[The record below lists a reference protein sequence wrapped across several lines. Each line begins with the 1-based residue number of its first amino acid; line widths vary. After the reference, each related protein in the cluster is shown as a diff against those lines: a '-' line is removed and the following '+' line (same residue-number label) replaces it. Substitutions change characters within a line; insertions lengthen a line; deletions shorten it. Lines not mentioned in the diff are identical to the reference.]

1 MPKIESRPWIQTDIP
16 SICSWSYADRAQDY
30 QQLRVQASTKTKIG
44 KNLQKNNGTSSCR
57 LRSQDH
63 DQEKK
68 MNSKNKIDEKII
80 MYAAEVVTISQQ
92 HIATAASGY

>member
-1 MPKIESRPWIQTDIP
+1 
-16 SICSWSYADRAQDY
+16 
-30 QQLRVQASTKTKIG
+30 
-44 KNLQKNNGTSSCR
+44 
-57 LRSQDH
+57 
-63 DQEKK
+63 

>member
-1 MPKIESRPWIQTDIP
+1 MER
-16 SICSWSYADRAQDY
+16 
-30 QQLRVQASTKTKIG
+30 LRVVFVVKIMI
-44 KNLQKNNGTSSCR
+44 KK
-57 LRSQDH
+57 
-63 DQEKK
+63 KK